1 MLKDIAY
8 NLISIWTAA
17 FVRCSHVD
25 TVTRLLQNHILNEIH
40 YVQKYRKKI
49 LSDEEKRSSLIA
61 KWNNVLDIAKCTCFV
76 DKIEE
81 DCKYEDCKCSDEN
94 EIPQA
99 VTLLASSIE
108 DASGNRLV

>member
-49 LSDEEKRSSLIA
+49 LSDEEK
-61 KWNNVLDIAKCTCFV
+61 
-76 DKIEE
+76 
-81 DCKYEDCKCSDEN
+81 
-94 EIPQA
+94 
-99 VTLLASSIE
+99 
-108 DASGNRLV
+108 